1 MFTLTWLS
9 IPWWVSIHRICTI
22 PGWLRTWQQER
33 KKKKKQE
40 KSNGTKTLTI
50 KNNQLRSP

>member
-1 MFTLTWLS
+1 LATTK
-9 IPWWVSIHRICTI
+9 
-22 PGWLRTWQQER
+22 GG
-33 KKKKKQE
+33 KKKKQE